1 MHLRSNAA
9 GSILGLLAASVLLVA
24 GCGGEDQSGE
34 QQGNQQGNQQGGQAG
49 RAEPADSKIAIGTI
63 RAVKVD
69 KMRISLNPTTQDG
82 EAEPVPFKVN
92 KRSEIL
98 LNGQE
103 REIGDVQGGQQAQV
117 EYVERDAGVDR
128 AISVELFA
136 SGGQQQQPEGGE
148 STN

>member
-1 MHLRSNAA
+1 MRVKSKAA
-9 GSILGLLAASVLLVA
+9 GSLLGLLMISISLAA
-24 GCGGEDQSGE
+24 GCGGGGQEQSGE
-34 QQGNQQGNQQGGQAG
+34 QQGGQQGGQAG
-49 RAEPADSKIAIGTI
+49 RAEPADSKIAIGTV

-98 LNGQE
+98 LNGQR

-117 EYVERDAGVDR
+117 EYVERDAGLDR

-136 SGGQQQQPEGGE
+136 SGGQQQPEGGE